1 AKLVELGEA
10 AADLRVAVLRYL
22 ATGEAN
28 QRNAMQAAI
37 ALGHTALRPLLSAPA
52 SPSFR
57 DQVLALQQAFT
68 ELGATASQLAG
79 FTTQMAA
86 HQRDG
91 AAPARA
97 AAERLLGALVETYT
111 AVQKEAQAVSAAE
124 SAAVRRDLLMLSIA
138 IGLTLVVSGGA
149 TAVAIATPLRRLTQT
164 LDRIAGGDTAV
175 EVGFSGRRDEIGR
188 IAAATERLRSEA
200 ERAFLQSQILDQLPQ
215 PVMVADPRNDFRIT
229 YMNRATRET
238 LASVEQLLPA
248 KVDALLGQSID

>member
-1 AKLVELGEA
+1 MGDIRKRLLAARDEAFLPATAQFRDRVNEVETAIWLEGMDTVAENDARAKLVELGEA

-91 AAPARA
+91 DGPRTRGGGAASRRP
-97 AAERLLGALVETYT
+97 
-111 AVQKEAQAVSAAE
+111 
-124 SAAVRRDLLMLSIA
+124 RRDLH
-138 IGLTLVVSGGA
+138 
-149 TAVAIATPLRRLTQT
+149 RRC
-164 LDRIAGGDTAV
+164 
-175 EVGFSGRRDEIGR
+175 RRR
-188 IAAATERLRSEA
+188 PRRSPPRKAPPCAATS
-200 ERAFLQSQILDQLPQ
+200 
-215 PVMVADPRNDFRIT
+215 
-229 YMNRATRET
+229 
-238 LASVEQLLPA
+238 
-248 KVDALLGQSID
+248 